1 MLIDW
6 SNPNLQWVLVA
17 TSLLGIATGTLGSF
31 AFLRGRSLMGDA
43 LAHAALPGVCLAYL
57 LGELGRAW
65 GHYEGSSKALWLLL
79 LGASATAFIASRA
92 VAAITRHTRLKEDA
106 AQAITLTTFF
116 GVGIVLLTFI
126 QHSNSGSQSGLD
138 KFLFGQT
145 AALVRSDVNIMVGI
159 AVVLCFVAALLYKEF
174 KLLCFDAEFGM
185 GLGFSMHRLD
195 SILMVL
201 IVAAVVA
208 GLQAVGVVLISALL
222 ITPPAA
228 ARFWTDK
235 LGVMVVLAAIIGAL
249 SGFTG
254 SILSALPGSQGLP
267 TGPMIV
273 MAVTFMFF
281 VSLIFAPQRGALP
294 RWIRERRNR
303 NYAQSDA
310 ARKAALSEGATRTA
324 A

>member
-6 SNPNLQWVLVA
+6 SNPNLQWVLIA

-43 LAHAALPGVCLAYL
+43 LAHAALSGVCLAFL
-57 LGELGRAW
+57 AGELANAL
-65 GHYEGSSKALWLLL
+65 GHYQGSSKALWLLL
-79 LGASATAFIASRA
+79 LGASATAYIASRA

-116 GVGIVLLTFI
+116 GVGIVLLTYI
-126 QHSNSGSQSGLD
+126 QHSGSGAQSGLD

-145 AALVRSDVNIMVGI
+145 AALVRSDVNIMIGI
-159 AVVLCFVAALLYKEF
+159 AVVLCFMAALLYKEF
-174 KLLCFDAEFGM
+174 KLLCFDPEFGT
-185 GLGFSMHRLD
+185 GLGFSMQKLD
-195 SILMVL
+195 SMLMVL

-235 LGVMVVLAAIIGAL
+235 LGFMVVLAAIFGAL
-249 SGFTG
+249 SGFLG
-254 SILSALPGSQGLP
+254 SVLSATPQSQGLP

-273 MAVTFMFF
+273 MAVTFVFF
-281 VSLIFAPQRGALP
+281 ISLVFAPQRGALP
-294 RWIRERRNR
+294 RWLRERRNR
-303 NYAQSDA
+303 AYASSDM
-310 ARKAALSEGATRTA
+310 AREDALLEGASV
-324 A
+324 

>member
-1 MLIDW
+1 MLDW

-17 TSLLGIATGTLGSF
+17 TSLLGVATGTLGSF

-43 LAHAALPGVCLAYL
+43 LAHAALPGVCLAFL
-57 LGELGRAW
+57 IGELANSL

-79 LGASATAFIASRA
+79 LGASATSFIAARA
-92 VAAITRHTRLKEDA
+92 VSAITRHTRLKEDA

-116 GVGIVLLTFI
+116 GVGIVLLTTI
-126 QHSNSGSQSGLD
+126 QHSGSGAQSGLD

-145 AALVRSDVNIMVGI
+145 AALVRSDVNIMIGI
-159 AVVLCFVAALLYKEF
+159 AAVLCLVAALLYKEF
-174 KLLCFDAEFGM
+174 KLLCFDPEFGT

-195 SILMVL
+195 SILMIL

-235 LGVMVVLAAIIGAL
+235 LGFMVVLAAIFGAL
-249 SGFTG
+249 SGFLG
-254 SILSALPGSQGLP
+254 SVFSALPGAQGLP

-273 MAVTFMFF
+273 MAVTLMFF
-281 VSLIFAPQRGALP
+281 VSLVFAPQRGALP
-294 RWIRERRNR
+294 RWLRERHNR
-303 NYAQSDA
+303 AYAQSDE
-310 ARKAALSEGATRTA
+310 ARKKSLAEGATRV
-324 A
+324 

>member
-1 MLIDW
+1 MLDW

-17 TSLLGIATGTLGSF
+17 TSLLGVATGTLGSF

-43 LAHAALPGVCLAYL
+43 LAHAALPGVCLAFL
-57 LGELGRAW
+57 IGELANSL
-65 GHYEGSSKALWLLL
+65 GHYQGSSKALWLLL
-79 LGASATAFIASRA
+79 LGASATSFIAARA

-116 GVGIVLLTFI
+116 GVGIVLLTTI
-126 QHSNSGSQSGLD
+126 QHSGSGAQSGLD

-145 AALVRSDVNIMVGI
+145 AALVRSDVNIMIGI
-159 AVVLCFVAALLYKEF
+159 AVVLCFVAVLLYKEF
-174 KLLCFDAEFGM
+174 KLLCFDPEFGT

-195 SILMVL
+195 SVLMIL

-235 LGVMVVLAAIIGAL
+235 LGFMVVLAAIFGAL
-249 SGFTG
+249 SGFLG
-254 SILSALPGSQGLP
+254 SVFSALPGAQGLP

-273 MAVTFMFF
+273 MAVTLMFF
-281 VSLIFAPQRGALP
+281 VSLVFAPQRGALP
-294 RWIRERRNR
+294 RWLRERHNR
-303 NYAQSDA
+303 AYAQSDE
-310 ARKAALSEGATRTA
+310 ARKESLAEGARV
-324 A
+324 

>member
-6 SNPNLQWVLVA
+6 SNPNLQWVLIA

-43 LAHAALPGVCLAYL
+43 LAHAALPGVCLAFMM
-57 LGELGRAW
+57 GELANAL
-65 GHYEGSSKALWLLL
+65 GHYKGSSKALWLLL
-79 LGASATAFIASRA
+79 LGASATAYLASRA

-116 GVGIVLLTFI
+116 GTGIVLLTYI
-126 QHSNSGSQSGLD
+126 QHSGSGAQSGLD

-145 AALVRSDVNIMVGI
+145 AALVRSDVDIMIGI
-159 AVVLCFVAALLYKEF
+159 AVVLTCMAGLLYKEF
-174 KLLCFDAEFGM
+174 KLLCFDPEFGA
-185 GLGFSMHRLD
+185 GLGFSMQKLD
-195 SILMVL
+195 SILMIL

-235 LGVMVVLAAIIGAL
+235 LGFMIVLSAFFGAL
-249 SGFTG
+249 SGFLG
-254 SILSALPGSQGLP
+254 SVFSALPGAQGLP

-273 MAVTFMFF
+273 MAVTLMFF
-281 VSLIFAPQRGALP
+281 ISLIFAPQRGALS

-303 NYAQSDA
+303 AYASSDA
-310 ARKAALSEGATRTA
+310 ARKEALLEGARV
-324 A
+324 